1 MNKNIMKLI
10 AVYNESILTTISI
23 VYLSV
28 WWKEMVAS
36 GYKRLLGNGSFCMW
50 VTFKYRLK

>member
-1 MNKNIMKLI
+1 MKPI
-10 AVYNESILTTISI
+10 AVYNESILSTISI

-28 WWKEMVAS
+28 WWKGMVAS
-36 GYKRLLGNGSFCMW
+36 GYKRHLGNGSSCMW